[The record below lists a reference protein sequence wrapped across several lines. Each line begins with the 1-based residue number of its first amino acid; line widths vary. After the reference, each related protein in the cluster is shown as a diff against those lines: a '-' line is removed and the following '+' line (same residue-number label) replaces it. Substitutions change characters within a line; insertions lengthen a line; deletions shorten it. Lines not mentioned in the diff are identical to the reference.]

1 MFAKCEMYLTNL
13 QQGGDDDELLDSE
26 NMQNLEEEEELE
38 ASYTN
43 QSAASKKIKARRKRY
58 KANIRPLKIFILEL
72 IFISLLFEAFFTM
85 FYVSFTSILDH
96 QLQLKNELNNT
107 LVMNPMFSF
116 ANNAIR
122 FILFIE

>member
-1 MFAKCEMYLTNL
+1 MYLTNL